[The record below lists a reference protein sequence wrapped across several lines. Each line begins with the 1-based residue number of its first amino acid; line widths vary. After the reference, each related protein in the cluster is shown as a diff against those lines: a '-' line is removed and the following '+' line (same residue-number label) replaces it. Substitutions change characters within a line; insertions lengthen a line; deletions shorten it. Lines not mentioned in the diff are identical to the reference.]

1 MKSNSLKTP
10 TAPFDFSQ
18 DEAAIWSKICES
30 EKPGYFARSAM
41 RNLLEGYC
49 RWHILELRLL
59 ARFELNDDPADLKL
73 ANVAGGRSQTNFTAM
88 RLSINQRIARKVCK
102 DEQPGREGF
111 TSGQYGKKVGAMLD
125 NLNPGAS
132 H

>member
-59 ARFELNDDPADLKL
+59 ARFELNNDPADLKL

-88 RLSINQRIARKVCK
+88 RLSINQRTARKIDK
-102 DEQPGREGF
+102 EEPTRAQEFSAD
-111 TSGQYGKKVGAMLD
+111 QYEKKVGAMLD
-125 NLNPGAS
+125 NLNSRDS